1 MTKLDPVE
9 VLASSAPRLSEE
21 TKQAHLAL
29 LRAEI
34 HTSEPHAP
42 QSNTRRGRGWRGR
55 ATALTTAGLVV
66 LGVGTAAAYVQFMK
80 PSVTDVARCFA
91 VSDPA
96 DFEDFDKAGGAFHDI
111 AALTPEGDSWT
122 SDQTATHAL
131 EACANAWRTGGL
143 SSTPPHLRD
152 LDPWYVD
159 FTGPKPAE
167 HPVPGLVACVLDAG
181 IVGVFPDTT
190 CAALRLPTA
199 DLARE

>member
-1 MTKLDPVE
+1 
-9 VLASSAPRLSEE
+9 
-21 TKQAHLAL
+21 
-29 LRAEI
+29 
-34 HTSEPHAP
+34 
-42 QSNTRRGRGWRGR
+42 
-55 ATALTTAGLVV
+55 
-66 LGVGTAAAYVQFMK
+66 VQFMK

-91 VSDPA
+91 VSDPV

-111 AALTPEGDSWT
+111 AVLTPEGDSWT

-159 FTGPKPAE
+159 FTGPEPAE
-167 HPVPGLVACVLDAG
+167 HPVPALVACVLDAG

-190 CAALRLPTA
+190 CDALRLPTA